1 MNLIKDVT
9 IGNAAN
15 EMKTKLEESSIETM
29 AQYGI
34 INLGAIVEE
43 KPDGTKVNVAQALTE
58 ILGDDTWKGL
68 TTSALLTQL
77 VTKAY
82 ELKKQASAI
91 GG

>member
-15 EMKTKLEESSIETM
+15 EMKTKLTTSSIETM
-29 AQYGI
+29 AKYGI
-34 INLGAIVEE
+34 IDLGTVVDDT
-43 KPDGTKVNVAQALTE
+43 DGTTVEGALTY
-58 ILGDDTWKGL
+58 ILGNDTWKGM
-68 TTSALLTQL
+68 TTSALLTEL